1 MMLDTAAHTS
11 SCTTEQVGGSASSA
25 SLSAGAPTFVPK
37 ATTDAPSDASA
48 DSTMPAEH
56 GENRGPSPSTASPST
71 ASTNN
76 RGNSNKNNR
85 GNSNNSNNNE
95 SGSVDRNKNK
105 SSSRGGGGGGGK
117 SSSSRRKG
125 QAFTPASK
133 SLFFQ
138 SVTGEYIYLHPFNVK
153 CLLHQY
159 GKVQNFPGTCAS
171 PLSVCLCA
179 WSLRGDCLSE

>member
-1 MMLDTAAHTS
+1 
-11 SCTTEQVGGSASSA
+11 
-25 SLSAGAPTFVPK
+25 
-37 ATTDAPSDASA
+37 
-48 DSTMPAEH
+48 MPAEH
-56 GENRGPSPSTASPST
+56 GENNGPRTTTST

-76 RGNSNKNNR
+76 RGN
-85 GNSNNSNNNE
+85 NSNNE

-105 SSSRGGGGGGGK
+105 GSRGGGGGEK

-153 CLLHQY
+153 SLLHQY
-159 GKVQNFPGTCAS
+159 GKVQNFPGTRT
-171 PLSVCLCA
+171 PLPRLYMCLFT
-179 WSLRGDCLSE
+179 LYRQLV